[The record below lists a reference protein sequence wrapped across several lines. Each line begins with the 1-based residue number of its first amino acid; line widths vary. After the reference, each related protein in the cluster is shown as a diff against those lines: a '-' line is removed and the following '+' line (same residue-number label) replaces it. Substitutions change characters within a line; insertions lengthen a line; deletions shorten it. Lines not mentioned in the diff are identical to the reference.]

1 MIAIALAT
9 MMAVENPDSMTL
21 AIETTVLNSTVEE
34 LVLINGIITSGYLT
48 DSTTIDGTDF
58 MLFYNYDRDTCVAM
72 EDDDRAIDLTLRL
85 YIDEE

>member
-9 MMAVENPDSMTL
+9 MMAVQNPDSMTL
-21 AIETTVLNSTVEE
+21 AIETTVLDSTPEE
-34 LVLINGIITSGYLT
+34 LSLMNGIITSGYLT
-48 DSTTIDGTDF
+48 DSATIDGTDF

-85 YIDEE
+85 YVND